1 MPNRFLLVFFVCLTY
16 KLESQSSNMRL
27 NILQRSINQLKDS
40 INANKDNFKHLI
52 LFKDSVTVKQLYL
65 DTTNH
70 RAKLELSHIRG
81 ACYLWYYQNNSLM
94 ILENRVNPKF
104 NYSIYFN
111 NDEPIIFNEGNRR
124 QDLTDLQNFPNIQ
137 QAINYGLRALEVF
150 LSPLGYW

>member
-1 MPNRFLLVFFVCLTY
+1 
-16 KLESQSSNMRL
+16 
-27 NILQRSINQLKDS
+27 
-40 INANKDNFKHLI
+40 
-52 LFKDSVTVKQLYL
+52 
-65 DTTNH
+65 
-70 RAKLELSHIRG
+70 
-81 ACYLWYYQNNSLM
+81 M